1 MRLNPVLAV
10 LDANHDGL
18 ISRSEIRN
26 AALALERFDS
36 NHDGRLTAEE
46 LLPDPLLNRRK
57 VHE

>member
-1 MRLNPVLAV
+1 MRLHPVLKA
-10 LDANHDGL
+10 LDTNHDGV
-18 ISRSEIRN
+18 ISGSEIRN
-26 AALALERFDS
+26 AALALERLDS

>member
-1 MRLNPVLAV
+1 MRLNPVLAA
-10 LDANHDGL
+10 LDANQDGL

-26 AALALERFDS
+26 AASALERLDS